1 MQISSDDEPIL
12 PPVLVID
19 AEDEAEV
26 AADLAQTV
34 VDLEPLKDQVNKCR
48 CSLFNGQHCINQFT
62 FAEQDQIR

>member
-34 VDLEPLKDQVNKCR
+34 VDLEPLKDRVNKSK
-48 CSLFNGQHCINQFT
+48 CSLFNGQRCIDQFR
-62 FAEQDQIR
+62 FAEQDQIQ